1 MKIGFDAKRVFNNF
15 TGLGN
20 YGRAVVA
27 NLAQHHP
34 ENEYHLF
41 TPKVKETPETIPFLK
56 PPFHLH
62 KGSGALWR
70 TSGIKK
76 DLQKTGIDIYHG
88 LSHEIPIGI
97 KKTNIKSVV
106 TIHDLIIKVYPKQF
120 PFFDRQIYDFK
131 FKYACEHADVI
142 IAISESTK
150 QDILKYYGVSESK
163 IKVNYLSADPI
174 FEKELSPD
182 QQQFV
187 LKKYDLPSEY
197 LLYVGSVIERKN
209 LLSIIKA
216 MEQLPTDL
224 DLPLVVVGK
233 GKDYFQ
239 KIKNY
244 LQTNPIRNKIIFT
257 KYIETADLPAIYQ
270 AAQVFLFPSIYE
282 GFGIPVIEALHSST
296 PVITSNISSL
306 PEAGGPNSLLINP
319 TSVEEISNGIS
330 TILKDNQLR
339 QKMISEGKEYV
350 KRFSGRALAK
360 ETIEV
365 YRSLKS

>member
-27 NLAQHHP
+27 NLAEQYP

-56 PPFHLH
+56 PPFHIH

-70 TSGIKK
+70 TTGIKK

-97 KKTNIKSVV
+97 QKTSIKSVV

-120 PFFDRQIYDFK
+120 PFLDRQIYDFK
-131 FKYACEHADVI
+131 FKYACENADVI

-150 QDILKYYGVSESK
+150 RDIVKYYGVSESK

-174 FEKELSPD
+174 FEKKVTTE
-182 QQQFV
+182 QQQSV
-187 LKKYDLPSEY
+187 LKKYDLPSEF

-216 MEQLPTDL
+216 MEQLPADL

-233 GKDYFQ
+233 GKAYFQ

-244 LQTNPIRNKIIFT
+244 LQTNPIRNRIIFT

-282 GFGIPVIEALHSST
+282 GFGIPVIEALHSGT

-306 PEAGGPNSLLINP
+306 PEAGGSNSLLIDP

-330 TILKDNQLR
+330 TILKDDQLR
-339 QKMISEGKEYV
+339 QKMVSEGKEYV
-350 KRFSGRALAK
+350 KRFSGEALAQDLMN
-360 ETIEV
+360 V
-365 YRSLKS
+365 YSEC